1 MRSNLIKRLR
11 DPAFFTET
19 SERNLMNEAADAL
32 EVLVKERDDAIIKQ
46 AEWEIEAKTLRA
58 KLAKAIE
65 ALQFYGD
72 TKNYEI
78 RWVRKDC
85 GCCSDGVRII
95 PENDKGTIA
104 RAALTGLR
112 KE

>member
-1 MRSNLIKRLR
+1 MTDEELIKRPL
-11 DPAFFTET
+11 DEEFDTMMEVQ
-19 SERNLMNEAADAL
+19 RNPCGAWMAIQEQAYQIEAL
-32 EVLVKERDDAIIKQ
+32 E
-46 AEWEIEAKTLRA
+46 T

-65 ALQFYGD
+65 VLNFYGD

-85 GCCSDGVRII
+85 GCCSDGVRVI

-104 RAALTGLR
+104 RTALAELR

>member
-11 DPAFFTET
+11 NPAFFTET

-32 EVLVKERDDAIIKQ
+32 EEY
-46 AEWEIEAKTLRA
+46 E
-58 KLAKAIE
+58 KAVE

-85 GCCSDGVRII
+85 GCCSDGVRVI

-104 RAALTGLR
+104 RAALKELR